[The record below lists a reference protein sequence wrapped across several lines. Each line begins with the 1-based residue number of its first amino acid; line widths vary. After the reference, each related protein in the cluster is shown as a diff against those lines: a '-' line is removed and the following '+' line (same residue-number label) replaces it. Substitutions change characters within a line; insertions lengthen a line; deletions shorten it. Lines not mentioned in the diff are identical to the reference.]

1 VTAETIQMVD
11 VLVTIAMSET
21 IEIIEVLVTIA
32 TLEEI
37 AISNGRDDSNVSYK

>member
-1 VTAETIQMVD
+1 MVD